1 MGREFELKYR
11 ANPHC
16 FPGIQEKYG
25 TFTPICM
32 ETTYFDTF
40 DLKLAFRRW
49 TLRRRIED
57 EKSVCTVKIPL
68 DDGSRGEWEVESHSI
83 MAGILLLCRSGAPME
98 LMAMTAG
105 GVVPVCGAKF
115 TRLAATVELEDA
127 TLELALDQ
135 GVLTGAG
142 KEVPFAEVEVELK
155 QGDEAAA
162 VTFAQALA
170 AEFSLTPEPKS
181 KQQRAMELLQG

>member
-32 ETTYFDTF
+32 ETTYFDSF
-40 DLKLAFRRW
+40 DHKLAFRRW
-49 TLRRRIED
+49 TLRRRMENG
-57 EKSVCTVKIPL
+57 KSVCTVKIPL
-68 DDGSRGEWEVESHSI
+68 EDGSRGEWEAESGSI
-83 MAGILLLCRSGAPME
+83 MAGIMLLCRNGAPME

-127 TLELALDQ
+127 ALELALDQ

-155 QGDEAAA
+155 AGSEAAA
-162 VTFAQALA
+162 VAFAQALA
-170 AEFSLTPEPKS
+170 KEFGLTPEPKS
-181 KQQRAMELLQG
+181 KQQRALELLG